1 MKFLEKIWI
10 VNPPNLI
17 KLKKNKNQNKNQIL
31 DLINIIIENK
41 LFKPISITILS
52 VFLLFKFYQYSL
64 LFFDTSNFFSGNKN
78 LSKSIKISL
87 AGSQYNFD
95 YDEEQIL
102 DYEIKNGD
110 TLLKILA
117 NIGSNEQDTFAILTA
132 IKKIYNIQNLNT
144 GTVINM
150 TYRAE
155 KKKNRISWMKKK
167 LSFPI

>member
-1 MKFLEKIWI
+1 M
-10 VNPPNLI
+10 
-17 KLKKNKNQNKNQIL
+17 
-31 DLINIIIENK
+31 DLINLIIENK

-52 VFLLFKFYQYSL
+52 VFLLFKIYQYSI
-64 LFFDTSNFFSGNKN
+64 LFLNSSNFFSGNKD

-117 NIGSNEQDTFAILTA
+117 NIGSGEQDIFAILTA
-132 IKKIYNIQNLNT
+132 IKKFT
-144 GTVINM
+144 
-150 TYRAE
+150 
-155 KKKNRISWMKKK
+155 ISK
-167 LSFPI
+167 I

>member
-1 MKFLEKIWI
+1 M
-10 VNPPNLI
+10 
-17 KLKKNKNQNKNQIL
+17 KKNKNQNKNQIL

-110 TLLKILA
+110 
-117 NIGSNEQDTFAILTA
+117 
-132 IKKIYNIQNLNT
+132 
-144 GTVINM
+144 
-150 TYRAE
+150 
-155 KKKNRISWMKKK
+155 
-167 LSFPI
+167 